1 MYIAYMLQGGAAAEA
16 TESGQK
22 YKNLLV
28 TCEGGLRTI
37 TLNRPTKKN
46 ALTVEVSDCCYC

>member
-1 MYIAYMLQGGAAAEA
+1 MLQGGAAAEA

-28 TCEGGLRTI
+28 KCEGGLRTI

-46 ALTVEVSDCCYC
+46 AITVEVSV